1 MIDPLIVALQDA
13 ARAGFEVSVRFAR
26 HAEDGANF
34 VVSVDPWYVKIGE
47 ATERV
52 KPFRVKRP
60 DLTDALGNALAVVG
74 VEIGID
80 RAKKERLLAD
90 G

>member
-1 MIDPLIVALQDA
+1 MMDPLIVALQDA
-13 ARAGFEVSVRFAR
+13 ARAGFDVSVRYAR
-26 HAEDGANF
+26 HTAGGHNY
-34 VVSVDPWYVKIGE
+34 VVHVDPWYVKIGE

-52 KPFRVKRP
+52 KPFRVSRP
-60 DLTDALGNALAVVG
+60 DLTDALGNALAIVG

-80 RAKKERLLAD
+80 RAAKERRLTD